1 MYSHPALFVRLSCD
15 FNSAAT
21 NSGLQDAL
29 LLTLRSV
36 YRREMKEKVY
46 SKGTFK
52 VHISNFHEQSHQQK
66 ECAKI
71 KKKTSICAILATPLR
86 DHTWE
91 KNLDISLGYHFLK
104 WPSTSVFVQRVHAC
118 SFIFMHYYFFVL
130 FLFLFFVFYREAVH
144 HWQHKLSTGS
154 SLYFL
159 YDFCFP
165 SRSLFL
171 YFLMSSLS
179 CLTSLF
185 LSLPLSIIFFF
196 SLSLISVLISSAFF
210 FSFHKTSLFFFLS
223 LFCLSLHFSSILSL

>member
-154 SLYFL
+154 SLLFSLWFL
-159 YDFCFP
+159 FSFTFPFSPFSHVFPFLSHFSFPLPSPFYNFLFFTFTHFCFD
-165 SRSLFL
+165 FV
-171 YFLMSSLS
+171 
-179 CLTSLF
+179 CLL
-185 LSLPLSIIFFF
+185 FFF
-196 SLSLISVLISSAFF
+196 S
-210 FSFHKTSLFFFLS
+210 
-223 LFCLSLHFSSILSL
+223 